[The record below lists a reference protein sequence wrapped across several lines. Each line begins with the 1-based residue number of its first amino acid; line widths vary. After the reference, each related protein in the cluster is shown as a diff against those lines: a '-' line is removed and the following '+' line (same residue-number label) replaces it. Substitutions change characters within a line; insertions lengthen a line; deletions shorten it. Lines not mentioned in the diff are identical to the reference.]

1 MVADLK
7 TLLSVILLP
16 FAVVA
21 FFVRGILSI
30 IRSVFKGAILGCLAP
45 LGLLALMVVAAMA
58 LVIF

>member
-1 MVADLK
+1 MIADLK

-16 FAVVA
+16 FAVAA

-30 IRSVFKGAILGCLAP
+30 IMSVFKGAILGCLAP
-45 LGLLALMVVAAMA
+45 LGLLALMVIAAMA

>member
-7 TLLSVILLP
+7 TLISVILLP
-16 FAVVA
+16 FAAVA

-30 IRSVFKGAILGCLAP
+30 IRAVFGGAILGCLAP
-45 LGLLALMVVAAMA
+45 LGLLTLLAVAAIA